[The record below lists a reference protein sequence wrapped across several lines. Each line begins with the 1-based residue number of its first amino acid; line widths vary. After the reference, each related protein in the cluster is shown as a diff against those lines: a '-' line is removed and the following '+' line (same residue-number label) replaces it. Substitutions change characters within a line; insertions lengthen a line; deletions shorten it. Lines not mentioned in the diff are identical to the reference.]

1 MREEYQQQRRRLEEV
16 SLRPV
21 GLRHVWLM
29 LVVLA
34 VSTIR

>member
-16 SLRPV
+16 SLRPA
-21 GLRHVWLM
+21 GLHHVWPM
-29 LVVLA
+29 LTVLA